1 VTKVMKF
8 QDPQDAGYSLPGC
21 ATVSSSRTVLY
32 GIIYSVGKITIKSIT
47 DCVYVNLCEWDVITV
62 L

>member
-1 VTKVMKF
+1 MTMVIKF

-21 ATVSSSRTVLY
+21 VTISSSRTVLY

-47 DCVYVNLCEWDVITV
+47 DCVCVCVCEPV
-62 L
+62 